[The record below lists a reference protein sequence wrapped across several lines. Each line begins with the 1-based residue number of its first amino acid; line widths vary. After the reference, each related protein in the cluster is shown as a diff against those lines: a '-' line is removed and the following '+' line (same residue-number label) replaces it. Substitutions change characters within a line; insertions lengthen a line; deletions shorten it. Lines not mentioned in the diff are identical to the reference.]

1 MKLSEKNIK
10 GKEYFMNTDVHSP
23 ISIWGENIP
32 FNSPNTKLSIMN
44 INYKQSTFSCFIKF
58 ILAIKDNKER
68 KFSSKRLSSI
78 DTYTYK
84 TQIKKGRCSETFED
98 IPCLT
103 PYLVSGS
110 DRAVIVVPG
119 GGYAAGFFPGKLDFP
134 DSDAEMGLAAKR
146 LQAAGINAFVLSYR
160 YNPYRYPVPL
170 LDMQRAVK
178 FLKFNASKYGID
190 KNKIGLVGFSAGGY
204 QVGGFI
210 NLFMNNQ
217 DKTFNLLPNSYTP
230 DEIDKIDDTVNNAA
244 MFYPLLSFEN
254 HKNILSV
261 FLPEDLID
269 KNNAQIKSF
278 IASLT
283 LSKNINSIS
292 VPQFLSHG
300 TKDFLVNYKSTETYA
315 NALKEQ
321 GGNCKYI
328 SAPGASHV
336 FTEEKKY
343 RYVFDEYLSW
353 ANMQF

>member
-1 MKLSEKNIK
+1 
-10 GKEYFMNTDVHSP
+10 MNTDVHSP

-32 FNSPNTKLSIMN
+32 FNSPDSKLRVMN
-44 INYKQSTFSCFIKF
+44 INYKQNTFSCFIKF
-58 ILAIKDNKER
+58 ILAIKDNKKQ

-134 DSDAEMGLAAKR
+134 DNDAEMGLAAKR
-146 LQAAGINAFVLSYR
+146 LNEAGINAFVLSYR
-160 YNPYRYPVPL
+160 YNPYSYPVPF

-178 FLKFNASKYGID
+178 FLKFNARKYGID

-210 NLFMNNQ
+210 NLFMNNP
-217 DKTFNLLPNSYTP
+217 DKTFQLLPNNYMP
-230 DEIDKIDDTVNNAA
+230 DKIDKTDDTVNNAA

-254 HKNILSV
+254 HENVLSV
-261 FLPEDLID
+261 FFSKENLGTNKTRE
-269 KNNAQIKSF
+269 KTFVKSF
-278 IASLT
+278 N
-283 LSKNINSIS
+283 LSENINSLS

-300 TKDFLVNYKSTETYA
+300 TKDFLVNCKFTEKYV
-315 NALKEQ
+315 NALKKQ

-328 SAPGASHV
+328 PVFGAGHV

-343 RYVFDEYLSW
+343 RYAFDTYLSW
-353 ANMQF
+353 ANEQFSNKKG